1 MILKKNRKSFSYCK
15 PLLYA
20 YCNMH
25 ICDISI
31 ISIVLI
37 YTLIL
42 FPSCIIFSVI
52 KLNIQT
58 TIYHA
63 MKVNGDQGRLQSPF
77 TFIKRTAWTFTR
89 SDRQTRLVYHD
100 KVKLN
105 QLWNYWTATDDKPF
119 IFEEWHSVTVPK
131 INIFPLNLIYI
142 LIWTININITI
153 LINLLK

>member
-1 MILKKNRKSFSYCK
+1 
-15 PLLYA
+15 
-20 YCNMH
+20 MH

-63 MKVNGDQGRLQSPF
+63 IKVNCDQGRLQSPF

-89 SDRQTRLVYHD
+89 SDRQTLLVYHD

-105 QLWNYWTATDDKPF
+105 QLWNY
-119 IFEEWHSVTVPK
+119 
-131 INIFPLNLIYI
+131 
-142 LIWTININITI
+142 
-153 LINLLK
+153 

>member
-1 MILKKNRKSFSYCK
+1 MLLTKMKPFVNMNCTLELHDIKEKQDGKDRKSFSYCK

-20 YCNMH
+20 YCNIY

-31 ISIVLI
+31 ISIALI

-89 SDRQTRLVYHD
+89 SDRQTLLVYHD

-105 QLWNYWTATDDKPF
+105 QLWNY
-119 IFEEWHSVTVPK
+119 
-131 INIFPLNLIYI
+131 
-142 LIWTININITI
+142 
-153 LINLLK
+153 